1 MGKLNHKEFEENSAV
16 EQSFSSITTE
26 SSEDHVENFD
36 TNKDTISTFIKDTE
50 YIVDR
55 LGIPMPGF
63 ISPCRKY
70 LKDKQK
76 DNENTISIN
85 SYVGRGA
92 VLDFKE
98 TLDNWSVEDEEL
110 RDAMIHLSE
119 FCDTI
124 LNLIGEDKD
133 LDKEIKKMKKKE
145 YRQQQR
151 YWKDES
157 EYDDELDLAA

>member
-1 MGKLNHKEFEENSAV
+1 MGKLNHREFTENTVENQSMSA
-16 EQSFSSITTE
+16 ITTE
-26 SSEDHVENFD
+26 SSENHVENFD

-50 YIVDR
+50 YLVDR

-76 DNENTISIN
+76 DSENTISIN